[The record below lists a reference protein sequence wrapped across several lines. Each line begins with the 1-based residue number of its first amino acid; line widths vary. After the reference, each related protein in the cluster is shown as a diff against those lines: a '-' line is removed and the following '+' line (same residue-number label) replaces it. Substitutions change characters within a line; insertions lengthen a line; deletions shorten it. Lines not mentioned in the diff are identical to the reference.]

1 MNYML
6 AKFSCRLEERA
17 NLFISAQKTRNQKTS
32 APAFSLF
39 VELGSA
45 CSEFVF
51 ACLFGEVVGLDEAL
65 CCD

>member
-1 MNYML
+1 
-6 AKFSCRLEERA
+6 LEKEQIC
-17 NLFISAQKTRNQKTS
+17 LFLHKRQEIEKRQRQH
-32 APAFSLF
+32 SLF

-65 CCD
+65 L